1 MDFVTEFCFCFA
13 FFFYFYFY
21 QRWLLT
27 IRLRQAFWNLTWRIR
42 WPILCSGSTG
52 IKPRNPTFDPWLT
65 LGRQSPV
72 QVGCLPTLIMVM
84 QGPTGCCSLYQSHSL
99 LLHLVS
105 LFFFL
110 TLLISSFLKFICH
123 GHFIM
128 TLFIQL
134 GRLAVL
140 LERFQQLSE
149 TANAKM
155 SCLLPIHLFWLS
167 EVGNNATMK
176 QLYTWDESANP

>member
-99 LLHLVS
+99 LLHLLS
-105 LFFFL
+105 LFFFFNPSYFFFSQIHMPRPFHND
-110 TLLISSFLKFICH
+110 TFYPVGQAGSPAGKISAVIRDCKC
-123 GHFIM
+123 
-128 TLFIQL
+128 QD
-134 GRLAVL
+134 VL
-140 LERFQQLSE
+140 L
-149 TANAKM
+149 T
-155 SCLLPIHLFWLS
+155 P
-167 EVGNNATMK
+167 
-176 QLYTWDESANP
+176 YTSILIEWGW

>member
-99 LLHLVS
+99 LLHLLS
-105 LFFFL
+105 LFFFFNPSYFFFSQIHMPRPFHND
-110 TLLISSFLKFICH
+110 TFYPVGQAGSPAGKISAVIRDCKC
-123 GHFIM
+123 
-128 TLFIQL
+128 QD
-134 GRLAVL
+134 VL
-140 LERFQQLSE
+140 LTPYKSILIE
-149 TANAKM
+149 
-155 SCLLPIHLFWLS
+155 W
-167 EVGNNATMK
+167 G
-176 QLYTWDESANP
+176 W